1 MRTGPDIEANASW
14 LQMLRPDAIRR
25 IRVTP
30 LTLGEVNQMIS
41 RRFGRAFPRPTM
53 VRIHEVSGGNPFYA
67 LELARAI
74 DTAEPGSETVLPDTL
89 TELVRARV
97 GSLEL
102 VVRQVLLAAACMAT
116 PTVEQVAKATGEG
129 AERVIGLLEEAED
142 KGIVG
147 IDGHLVRFSHPML
160 ARGIYTGAA
169 TGQRREMHRR
179 LAGIVAEPELK
190 ARHLALAATTGDP
203 ATLEALDN
211 AAEMARVRGAS
222 TAAAELLELAL
233 KLDGDTPQRRIRL
246 AGLDTLAPLLRGL
259 DAAPKATEIF
269 TAAFIADA
277 VEALIAVDRTG
288 DAEPLVD
295 RLERNGTRLDRPWML
310 AIGARTRAMLLAARG
325 EVDEACAIAERA
337 MTEHDRLPMPFERA
351 RTELVLGQLQNRQR
365 RKDVALVTRG
375 CPGLRGI

>member
-1 MRTGPDIEANASW
+1 
-14 LQMLRPDAIRR
+14 
-25 IRVTP
+25 
-30 LTLGEVNQMIS
+30 
-41 RRFGRAFPRPTM
+41 
-53 VRIHEVSGGNPFYA
+53 
-67 LELARAI
+67 
-74 DTAEPGSETVLPDTL
+74 
-89 TELVRARV
+89 
-97 GSLEL
+97 
-102 VVRQVLLAAACMAT
+102 
-116 PTVEQVAKATGEG
+116 
-129 AERVIGLLEEAED
+129 
-142 KGIVG
+142 
-147 IDGHLVRFSHPML
+147 
-160 ARGIYTGAA
+160 
-169 TGQRREMHRR
+169 MHRR

-325 EVDEACAIAERA
+325 EVDEACAITERA

-365 RKDVALVTRG
+365 RKDVALVTLTEALSRFEAMGTRLWAERAAAELARIRFGPRKIAALTPSEQRVADLAAKGMTNRELRPNCSSARKPSRRTCPAFIGSLTSTRG
-375 CPGLRGI
+375 RNSVAG